1 MLRLTESSIVL
12 YQYRGV
18 YMNVLDVVYYL
29 NFKAGDIT
37 ISVSE
42 TKKLFL
48 NSTTDTLSII
58 VICRPIIELGAHF
71 KEDQST

>member
-42 TKKLFL
+42 TKKLFFKL
-48 NSTTDTLSII
+48 NN
-58 VICRPIIELGAHF
+58 
-71 KEDQST
+71 